1 MMFTSAVLMTPTSMN
16 IKENAGVQI
25 ADQFLPRR
33 LGFVIVPKIRPRRL
47 SENISRYHIV
57 IQKIPNRNVAT
68 GIMRSYVII

>member
-1 MMFTSAVLMTPTSMN
+1 MLTSAVLMTPTSMN

-25 ADQFLPRR
+25 ADQFLLWR
-33 LGFVIVPKIRPRRL
+33 LDFVMVLNMWPRRL

-68 GIMRSYVII
+68 GIMRSCVII

>member
-1 MMFTSAVLMTPTSMN
+1 ML
-16 IKENAGVQI
+16 I

-57 IQKIPNRNVAT
+57 MQKMPNRNVKT
-68 GIMRSYVII
+68 GMTSSYFIV